1 MVFRFCKNGLK
12 LACIRFCQNVTISIW
27 LKIYFNF
34 DRGVLLLNVA
44 RDDELFL
51 GNSKVFKKYVE
62 LGEEQ
67 YN

>member
-1 MVFRFCKNGLK
+1 MQQWLE
-12 LACIRFCQNVTISIW
+12 ISLYPFLSKCDNIW
-27 LKIYFNF
+27 LKIYFNVE
-34 DRGVLLLNVA
+34 RGVLLLHVA

-67 YN
+67 SN